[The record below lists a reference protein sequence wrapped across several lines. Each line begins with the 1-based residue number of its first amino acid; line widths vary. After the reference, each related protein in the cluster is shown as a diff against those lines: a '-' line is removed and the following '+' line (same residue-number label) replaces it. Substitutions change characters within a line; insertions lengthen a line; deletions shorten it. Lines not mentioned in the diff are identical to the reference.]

1 MIMRIH
7 LKEDA
12 KPFAITTLR
21 LILLA
26 LQVSVKNEL
35 ESMVAQGII
44 TPAREDPSSWCHP
57 LVAVAKPNRGVKSIE
72 DGMGLVL
79 KGGFAFIYS
88 TYYGKMLV
96 ATHYTDRTGD
106 TPVHISTSQYDLFFG
121 NSFGMR

>member
-1 MIMRIH
+1 MTRSFTDRFYYYH
-7 LKEDA
+7 A
-12 KPFAITTLR
+12 KSGKNLFD
-21 LILLA
+21 
-26 LQVSVKNEL
+26 VKK
-35 ESMVAQGII
+35 
-44 TPAREDPSSWCHP
+44 R
-57 LVAVAKPNRGVKSIE
+57 VKSIE

-96 ATHYTDRTGD
+96 ATHYTEQTGD